1 MKEKYRQEIHRIVD
15 LIDNEGL
22 LKRIYTYVITVIK
35 K

>member
-22 LKRIYTYVITVIK
+22 LKRIYTYVVTVIK